1 MQIYTDG
8 GCTGNPGPGGWA
20 AVILDKAGKTHEI
33 SGADPQTT
41 NNRMELTAVIRAL
54 EHVNTASGPI
64 EVITDSEYVQKG
76 ISIWMANW
84 IRKGW
89 KTAAGKPVKNQDL
102 WKQLQEMST
111 LRPIRWTWV
120 KGHAGNHWNE
130 RCDALVEEQRKNMNE
145 KDNLAAILAIFNEI
159 NTIPRKSTQLEQ
171 IRPWLM
177 KWGKDRGFEVKTDNA
192 GNIVYK
198 VPATPGY
205 ESAPTIVLQGHMDMV
220 CEKRSGSDHN
230 FQTDPIISWTD
241 GDWLKA
247 RETSLGA
254 DNGIALAMFFHIIT
268 ALDSEH
274 PPLEV
279 LITSDEET
287 GLVGAQNLDPG
298 ILSGKIL
305 LNLDSEDEGVF
316 TIGCAGGMDVNMV
329 LPVEYSPV
337 PGGYIAMEISIG
349 GLEGGHSGIEIH
361 LGKACANTLLGRVLR
376 TVLEA
381 LPEARIGEISGGT
394 AHNALPREAR
404 ALIALQKDRVPEL
417 EKLIARLDA
426 DLKQE
431 NAALEKN
438 LLVSIRAADLPQAG
452 LFTAETG
459 TGILDAIR
467 LIPHG
472 VRSMSTEL
480 DAVVDTSLNFAI
492 LRTEGTQVKILT
504 NIRSANKNRGK
515 DFANIMFG
523 LARLYGGSCTT
534 GNHYPA
540 WEPNTHSPLLE
551 RSKHIWQEIFAKAA
565 KVEVTH
571 AGLEC
576 GAIGAVCPGMDMIS
590 FGPSICQPHSP
601 DERLYIPS
609 IDRVYEFLQALL
621 KSYR

>member
-20 AVILDKAGKTHEI
+20 AVILDKAGKAHEI
-33 SGADPQTT
+33 SGADPKTT

-159 NTIPRKSTQLEQ
+159 NTIPRKSTQLEK
-171 IRPWLM
+171 IRPWLL

-254 DNGIALAMFFHIIT
+254 DNGIALAMFFHIVT
-268 ALDSEH
+268 APDSEH

-337 PGGYIAMEISIG
+337 PGGYLAMEINIG

-376 TVLEA
+376 TVLDVI
-381 LPEARIGEISGGT
+381 PEARIGEISGGT
-394 AHNALPREAR
+394 AHNALPREAK
-404 ALIALQKDRVPEL
+404 ALIALHKDRVPEL

-431 NAALEKN
+431 NAALEKRSLSFHKSRRSSPSRTVHGGN
-438 LLVSIRAADLPQAG
+438 RNGHTGCHTAYSPRCKIHVYRAGCYGGYQFELCHP
-452 LFTAETG
+452 
-459 TGILDAIR
+459 
-467 LIPHG
+467 PHRG
-472 VRSMSTEL
+472 NT
-480 DAVVDTSLNFAI
+480 
-492 LRTEGTQVKILT
+492 
-504 NIRSANKNRGK
+504 GK
-515 DFANIMFG
+515 DFDQHPQCQQKSGKRLCQYYVWPGQTLWRYLYNGQSLSRLGTQYSFPPAG
-523 LARLYGGSCTT
+523 TLQTYLAENLR
-534 GNHYPA
+534 
-540 WEPNTHSPLLE
+540 
-551 RSKHIWQEIFAKAA
+551 
-565 KVEVTH
+565 
-571 AGLEC
+571 
-576 GAIGAVCPGMDMIS
+576 
-590 FGPSICQPHSP
+590 
-601 DERLYIPS
+601 
-609 IDRVYEFLQALL
+609 
-621 KSYR
+621 